1 MRFSIIMKIYRF
13 WNSKPSLGKQ
23 FSTQLRP
30 FLVANSDAQIW
41 ILGDAWCVA
50 SHVPDTMVHGVVY
63 ISPMLGCCAH
73 HLGFASLG
81 RYDAVINKVYFVSN
95 PLLPNIS
102 MHILH
107 TVLWTFPNVL
117 IRRICSQSRA
127 SLVDDHFL
135 YSHDLNLWLQGDI
148 VGKK

>member
-23 FSTQLRP
+23 FNTQLRP

-41 ILGDAWCVA
+41 ILGDAWSVA
-50 SHVPDTMVHGVVY
+50 SHVPDTMVHGLVY

-81 RYDAVINKVYFVSN
+81 RYDAVVVINKVYFVSN
-95 PLLPNIS
+95 PLLTNIS

-117 IRRICSQSRA
+117 IRRICSTIQSFFSWWSF
-127 SLVDDHFL
+127 SLF
-135 YSHDLNLWLQGDI
+135 SWP
-148 VGKK
+148 

>member
-1 MRFSIIMKIYRF
+1 MKIYRF

-30 FLVANSDAQIW
+30 FLVANTDAQIW
-41 ILGDAWCVA
+41 ILGDARCVA
-50 SHVPDTMVHGVVY
+50 PHVPDTMVHGLVY
-63 ISPMLGCCAH
+63 VSPMLGCCAH

-81 RYDAVINKVYFVSN
+81 RYDAVVVINEVYFVSN

-107 TVLWTFPNVL
+107 TVLYLFPSVHWL
-117 IRRICSQSRA
+117 GEFVSQSRA

-135 YSHDLNLWLQGDI
+135 HSHDLNLWLQGDI
-148 VGKK
+148 VGRK